1 MTSLSK
7 TQPAF
12 YVGRES
18 SEMRLSAHNM
28 PLGSG
33 TDQER
38 DALTRAP
45 TAPHPTV
52 QAVQQEEDDDDM
64 VPAVRLAMP
73 TLVGLLLTAFAC
85 GIMATIAVDHAFPQD
100 DGPAVTTT
108 QTR

>member
-18 SEMRLSAHNM
+18 FEMRVSAHNM
-28 PLGSG
+28 PLERG
-33 TDQER
+33 TDPAY

-45 TAPHPTV
+45 TAPHPTLQREAEKSEPTV
-52 QAVQQEEDDDDM
+52 KLAV
-64 VPAVRLAMP
+64 P
-73 TLVGLLLTAFAC
+73 TLIGLLLTAFAC

-100 DGPAVTTT
+100 DAPTVVSA
-108 QTR
+108 QR

>member
-18 SEMRLSAHNM
+18 FQMRVSAHNM
-28 PLGSG
+28 PLERG
-33 TDQER
+33 TDPAY

-45 TAPHPTV
+45 TAPHPTLER
-52 QAVQQEEDDDDM
+52 QAEEVDSS
-64 VPAVRLAMP
+64 VKLAIP
-73 TLVGLLLTAFAC
+73 TLIGLLLTAFAC

-100 DGPAVTTT
+100 DAPAVSA
-108 QTR
+108 QR